1 MHSKPCK
8 TDISLPGRVADYLL
22 NQKLFYIRIYIK
34 IRLEG
39 GDQMDESGSPKQ
51 TEDYHLLSEGQ
62 SVLPGFNL
70 VLFDQ
75 SLICQII

>member
-1 MHSKPCK
+1 
-8 TDISLPGRVADYLL
+8 
-22 NQKLFYIRIYIK
+22 
-34 IRLEG
+34 
-39 GDQMDESGSPKQ
+39 MDESGSPKQ

-70 VLFDQ
+70 VQFDQ